1 MPRFPRHTTL
11 RWSATR
17 SAIAGALAIGLTGV
31 ALIDA
36 SPASAVSPAPVC
48 VGTACTIT
56 FSTPG
61 VGQSWVVPTGVTSAS
76 FALYGAV
83 GGSEG
88 SIPGGDGAKITGTLS
103 VLSGSSLTI
112 DVGGAGSN
120 GFSTGGGV
128 NGGGVGGFG
137 SDGGGGSDVKVGGVD
152 QLAAG
157 GGGGAGE
164 SGGGAACTSPA
175 SVSGGLGG
183 NADTAGGPGGALT
196 VGVGPGAGTLGGG
209 QGASPGTT
217 VGGAGGT
224 GGVASFNTTTCGANT
239 VTAENGGS
247 GAPGSANQG
256 GLGGGGGGGGG
267 YFGGG
272 GGGNRS
278 GDNNNPF
285 SDNAGGG
292 GGGGGSSFGIAG
304 SDFVLVSDTAN
315 PSDRS
320 FNGGNGE
327 VMISYTIP
335 TVAPTVTTQPTSQ
348 SAPSGGTLT
357 FTAGA
362 SGTPTPT
369 VQWQYSIDGGST
381 WANITIAGATS
392 PTLTAGSVT
401 ALVNGWQVRAVF
413 TNAGGTATSNAA
425 TITITPAPA
434 LTTVKAAATSS
445 SSGTPALAVTGFN
458 AWRLVDIGALMVA
471 TGSAFVALSRRRRRV
486 IPARHARQGGPRHLR
501 P

>member
-1 MPRFPRHTTL
+1 MSWR
-11 RWSATR
+11 AAGC
-17 SAIAGALAIGLTGV
+17 AIAGALAIGLAGV
-31 ALIDA
+31 ALVDA
-36 SPASAVSPAPVC
+36 SPASADSPAPVC
-48 VGTACTIT
+48 VGTACTVT

-61 VGQSWVVPTGVTSAS
+61 VGLSWVVPTGVTSAS
-76 FALYGAV
+76 FTLYGAV

-103 VLSGSSLTI
+103 VTPGAALII
-112 DVGGAGSN
+112 DVGKAGAN
-120 GFSTGGGV
+120 GVSTGGAV

-137 SDGGGGSDVKVGGVD
+137 SDGGGGSDVKVGGAD

-157 GGGGAGE
+157 GGGGAGA

-175 SVSGGLGG
+175 SVNGGLGG
-183 NADTAGGPGGALT
+183 NADTAGGPGGTLT
-196 VGVGPGAGTLGGG
+196 VGTGPGAGTLGGG
-209 QGASPGTT
+209 LGASPGTT
-217 VGGAGGT
+217 IAGGAGGT
-224 GGVASFNTTTCGANT
+224 GGVASFTTTTCGATT
-239 VTAENGGS
+239 VTSQNGGT
-247 GAPGSANQG
+247 GDPGSANQG

-278 GDNNNPF
+278 ADNNNPF

-315 PSDRS
+315 PSNRS
-320 FNGGNGE
+320 LNSGNGQ
-327 VMISYTIP
+327 VMISYTVP
-335 TVAPTVTTQPTSQ
+335 TMAPAVTTQPTSQ
-348 SAPSGGTLT
+348 SVPSGGTLT

-381 WANITIAGATS
+381 WANLPGATS
-392 PTLTAGSVT
+392 PSLTASSLT
-401 ALVNGWQVRAVF
+401 ALVNGWEVRAVF

-425 TITITPAPA
+425 TITITPAA
-434 LTTVKAAATSS
+434 TVVTAAATSTPSS
-445 SSGTPALAVTGFN
+445 SSGTPALADTGFN
-458 AWRLVDIGALMVA
+458 AWRLVDGGALMVA
-471 TGSAFVALSRRRRRV
+471 VGSAFVALSRRRRRV
-486 IPARHARQGGPRHLR
+486 IRRG
-501 P
+501 

>member
-1 MPRFPRHTTL
+1 MPSYPSHTTV
-11 RWSATR
+11 RWRAAR
-17 SAIAGALAIGLTGV
+17 CAIAGALAIGLAGV
-31 ALIDA
+31 ALVDA
-36 SPASAVSPAPVC
+36 NPASAVSPAPVC
-48 VGTACTIT
+48 VGTACTVT

-128 NGGGVGGFG
+128 NGGGVGAFG
-137 SDGGGGSDVKVGGVD
+137 SDGGGGSDVKVGGTD
-152 QLAAG
+152 QLVAG

-175 SVSGGLGG
+175 SVTGGLGG
-183 NADTAGGPGGALT
+183 NADTAGGPGGPLT

-217 VGGAGGT
+217 VGGGTGGT
-224 GGVASFNTTTCGANT
+224 GGVASFTTTTCGANT
-239 VTAENGGS
+239 VTSQNGGS
-247 GAPGSANQG
+247 GDPGSANQG

-315 PSDRS
+315 PSNRS
-320 FNGGNGE
+320 LNGGNGE
-327 VMISYTIP
+327 VVISYTVLTI
-335 TVAPTVTTQPTSQ
+335 APVVTTQPTSQ
-348 SAPSGGTLT
+348 SVPSGGTLT

-369 VQWQYSIDGGST
+369 VQWQYSVDGGTS
-381 WANITIAGATS
+381 WSNLAGFTAASFTAG
-392 PTLTAGSVT
+392 PLTAFE
-401 ALVNGWQVRAVF
+401 NGWEVRAVF

-425 TITITPAPA
+425 TITITPA
-434 LTTVKAAATSS
+434 TTVTTAAATSS
-445 SSGTPALAVTGFN
+445 SSGTPALAVTGIN
-458 AWRLVDIGALMVA
+458 AWRLVDSGALMVA
-471 TGSAFVALSRRRRRV
+471 AGSAFVAVSRRRRRV
-486 IPARHARQGGPRHLR
+486 IPARYGRQGSPKHLR
-501 P
+501 SGG